1 MVDQI
6 SINGVLTEFESLS
19 VSLPAGTGGPTASI
33 SLVAGLHLIPRK
45 GDKIEF
51 SIGGLIW
58 NKGICDSNPATYE
71 GKTKVFSVTVL
82 GVQHMLDR
90 KVTYEGGPAL
100 LSEILTELFN
110 GSGVSAGVLGDE
122 PEDEIFFPF
131 EGKLLDA
138 VEQLQTRTG
147 GFLAWIT
154 PDGDFYLINPDDG
167 HTSHVLPW
175 TGGIGYT
182 LGQLQDLSG
191 LQKTRFRVTGRNPKA
206 NLGDPDSV
214 DYSQTYGGDG
224 ISTKFEYD
232 QRVTEVVAVYVDA
245 AQQGFVPEG
254 SAQQGT
260 VDCYNSTKQSA
271 VIFNTAP
278 ADGTAITI
286 EGVIDQ
292 ATAELDDDTAQ
303 TALVSAFG
311 GDGVRLVEESHP
323 ELITQ
328 ADCDAYAEGMKLR
341 YGKKMKE
348 LTAEVWKDV
357 ALYLPSNKVVVNDG
371 LGFSETLPV
380 QNCSATREGGKWIQQ
395 VTVGDGP
402 PGGKTTPAGKGGIKV
417 GGGFRQIAQRLRQA
431 SLPAQPAA
439 PPRTIEYFPDPPLF
453 GSIASI
459 AFDGDGN
466 CYIVDQGEESNRVR
480 KVASNILSTIAGD
493 ENYEDSGDGGPAV
506 DASIGANS
514 VKVDSNGNLFVG
526 TSFYRIRKIDTD
538 GDISTF
544 AGNGTEGSPPTG
556 DGGPAVSATIY
567 IPQDLAIN
575 SDDEVFYC
583 SANANPLRFIDGAGI
598 IDTVLDGLG
607 NPIENTQYMNFDTS
621 GTDLYLTDGNRIYR
635 FSGGVITTVAGTGV
649 YGYTGDGGPAID
661 AEIGAFH
668 LCLDEDGNIYFAQ
681 SVENVIRKIDTDG
694 NISTFAGTG
703 TAGYSGNGGQAADA
717 ELEYPYA
724 MAIYSGNLYF
734 GDQIQSC
741 IRKINLTTGV
751 ITLFAGTPGQ
761 YGFGGDGGPATP

>member
-6 SINGVLTEFESLS
+6 SINGSPTEFESLS

-51 SIGGLIW
+51 SIGGLTW

-71 GKTKVFSVTVL
+71 GKTKVVSVSVL
-82 GVQHMLDR
+82 GVQHLLDR
-90 KVTYEGGPAL
+90 KVTYDGGPAT
-100 LSEILTELFN
+100 LSEILTELFD
-110 GSGVSAGVLGDE
+110 GSGVAAGIRGTE

-154 PDGDFYLINPDDG
+154 PDADFYLINPDDG
-167 HTSHVLPW
+167 HTAHELPW
-175 TGGIGYT
+175 TGGTGYT

-206 NLGDPDSV
+206 NLGDPDSL
-214 DYSQTYGGDG
+214 DYSQAYGGDG
-224 ISTKFEYD
+224 VSTKFEYD

-245 AQQGFVPEG
+245 TQQSFVPEG

-260 VDCYNSTKQSA
+260 VDCYNSPSQGA

-278 ADGTAITI
+278 ANGTTITI

-292 ATAELDDDTAQ
+292 ATAELDDNAAQ

-348 LTAEVWKDV
+348 LTAEVWKNV
-357 ALYLPSNKVVVNDG
+357 ALYLPSNKVPADDG
-371 LGFSETLPV
+371 LGFSAVLPV
-380 QNCSATREGGKWIQQ
+380 QNCTATREGGKWIQQ
-395 VTVGDGP
+395 VTIGDGP

-439 PPRTIEYFPDPPLF
+439 PPKTIEYFSDPPLF
-453 GSIASI
+453 DAIQNI
-459 AFDGDGN
+459 TFDGDGN
-466 CYIVDQGEESNRVR
+466 CYIADSANYRVR
-480 KVASNILSTIAGD
+480 KISTLGILSTIAGIGVSD
-493 ENYEDSGDGGPAV
+493 DTGDGGLATDAAVRAVSLKYSDTTLLVGSDGYRIRAIDADGIITAIAGTGTEGSTGDGGPATSATISIPVDITVNSGGEIFLCSGSVNLRFINGSGIIDSVLDNMSNPITTAGYMSFDSSGTDLYFSDSNRIYKLEGGPGGAITTIAGTGTAGYSGDGGPA
-506 DASIGANS
+506 
-514 VKVDSNGNLFVG
+514 
-526 TSFYRIRKIDTD
+526 TS
-538 GDISTF
+538 
-544 AGNGTEGSPPTG
+544 
-556 DGGPAVSATIY
+556 
-567 IPQDLAIN
+567 
-575 SDDEVFYC
+575 
-583 SANANPLRFIDGAGI
+583 
-598 IDTVLDGLG
+598 
-607 NPIENTQYMNFDTS
+607 
-621 GTDLYLTDGNRIYR
+621 
-635 FSGGVITTVAGTGV
+635 
-649 YGYTGDGGPAID
+649 
-661 AEIGAFH
+661 AEIFGTY
-668 LCLDEDGNIYFAQ
+668 LCLDDDGNIYFSQ
-681 SVENVIRKIDTDG
+681 GDNHVIRKIDTDG
-694 NISTFAGTG
+694 IISTFAGTG
-703 TAGYSGNGGQAADA
+703 TAGYSGNGGQAEDA
-717 ELEYPYA
+717 ELNFPYS
-724 MAIYSGNLYF
+724 MAIYSGSLYF
-734 GDQIQSC
+734 SDQIQSC
-741 IRKINLTTGV
+741 IRKINLTSGI
-751 ITLFAGTPGQ
+751 ITLFAGTPGE
-761 YGFGGDGGPATP
+761 YGYSGDGGPAV

>member
-6 SINGVLTEFESLS
+6 SINGSPTEFESLS

-51 SIGGLIW
+51 SIGGLTW
-58 NKGICDSNPATYE
+58 NKGICDSSPATYE
-71 GKTKVFSVTVL
+71 GKTKVVSVSVL
-82 GVQHMLDR
+82 GVQHLLDR
-90 KVTYEGGPAL
+90 KVTYDGGPATM
-100 LSEILTELFN
+100 SEILTELFD
-110 GSGVSAGVLGDE
+110 GSGVAAGIRGTE

-167 HTSHVLPW
+167 HIAHELPW
-175 TGGIGYT
+175 TGGTGYT

-206 NLGDPDSV
+206 NLGDPDSL
-214 DYSQTYGGDG
+214 DYSQVYGGDG

-232 QRVTEVVAVYVDA
+232 PRVTEVVAVYVDA
-245 AQQGFVPEG
+245 TQQGFVPEG

-260 VDCYNSTKQSA
+260 VDCYNSTNQSA

-278 ADGTAITI
+278 AEGTTITI
-286 EGVIDQ
+286 GGVIDQ
-292 ATAELDDDTAQ
+292 ATAELDDNAAQ

-348 LTAEVWKDV
+348 LTAEVWKNV
-357 ALYLPSNKVVVNDG
+357 ALYLPSNKVPADDG
-371 LGFSETLPV
+371 LGFSAVLPV
-380 QNCSATREGGKWIQQ
+380 QNCTAAREGGKWIQQ
-395 VTVGDGP
+395 VTIGDGP

-453 GSIASI
+453 GSIQNI
-459 AFDGDGN
+459 AFSPAGVCFIADNDN
-466 CYIVDQGEESNRVR
+466 YRVR
-480 KVASNILSTIAGD
+480 RIGTGGILSTIAGTG
-493 ENYEDSGDGGPAV
+493 DSDDTGDGGPAT
-506 DASIGANS
+506 DAAIRAISL
-514 VKVDSNGNLFVG
+514 KMDSGGNLIVG
-526 TSFYRIRKIDTD
+526 SGGYYLRKIDTD
-538 GDISTF
+538 GIITTI
-544 AGNGTEGSPPTG
+544 AGTGVEDGTG
-556 DGGPAVSATIY
+556 DGGAATAAAIY
-567 IPQDLAIN
+567 TPTDVAIN
-575 SDDEVFYC
+575 SSDEIFIC
-583 SANANPLRFIDGAGI
+583 SSSTNLRFINGSGI
-598 IDTVLDGLG
+598 IDSVLDGSSA
-607 NPIENTQYMNFDTS
+607 PITSAGYMGFDA
-621 GTDLYLTDGNRIYR
+621 GGGDLYFSDSTTIYKL
-635 FSGGVITTVAGTGV
+635 SGGVITTIAGTGTA
-649 YGYTGDGGPAID
+649 GYTGDGGPATS
-661 AEIGAFH
+661 AEIFGYY
-668 LCLDEDGNIYFAQ
+668 LCLDDDGNIYFSQAN
-681 SVENVIRKIDTDG
+681 EHVIRKIDTG
-694 NISTFAGTG
+694 GTITTIAGTG
-703 TAGYSGNGGQAADA
+703 TAGYSGNGGPAEDA
-717 ELEYPYA
+717 ELNSPL
-724 MAIYSGNLYF
+724 AIAYHDGTIYF

-741 IRKINLTTGV
+741 IRKINLTTG
-751 ITLFAGTPGQ
+751 IISLFAGTPGQ
-761 YGFGGDGGPATP
+761 YGFGGDGGPAAP